1 MFADFAVFS
10 QLLQGLE
17 VKFPA
22 KEITFGSDN
31 AILLDGALSADL
43 DHRAGAALSYDWIC
57 ETVEGRPCYVL
68 QAAGQLLKE
77 RCAIDEAIFD
87 PQLELP

>member
-1 MFADFAVFS
+1 M
-10 QLLQGLE
+10 
-17 VKFPA
+17 KFPA
-22 KEITFGSDN
+22 REITFGSDN

-43 DHRAGAALSYDWIC
+43 DHRAGAALRYDWIC

-77 RCAIDEAIFD
+77 RFAVDIDDAVICY
-87 PQLELP
+87 PQMSKTPIDSRRG